1 MYLRPLKVMIRIFN
15 QSNQYGDDGHLSR
28 FFLMTQYSKFFI
40 KILSKWLEKLLTE
53 AELYLRYS
61 FNFTKEN

>member
-1 MYLRPLKVMIRIFN
+1 MIRIFN

-40 KILSKWLEKLLTE
+40 KVLSKWPEKILTE
-53 AELYLRYS
+53 AELFL
-61 FNFTKEN
+61 